1 MKFGVILIALLLAQG
16 CVSVAQTA
24 FYKLQMDNCE
34 DQPTRNHRIQCK
46 AQVKKDKEDFEGK
59 ENGLK

>member
-46 AQVKKDKEDFEGK
+46 AQVDKEKEHFENAEGDFK
-59 ENGLK
+59 